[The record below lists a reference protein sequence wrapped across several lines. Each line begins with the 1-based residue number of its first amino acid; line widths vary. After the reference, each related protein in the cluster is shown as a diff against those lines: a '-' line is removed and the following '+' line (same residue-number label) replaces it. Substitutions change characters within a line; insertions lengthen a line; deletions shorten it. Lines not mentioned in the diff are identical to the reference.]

1 MYHYSLLQWML
12 FFYIY
17 CFFGWIIESTYV
29 SVCTGNWVNRGFMRG
44 PVIPIYG
51 TGAVIVLFAVIP
63 FRTSPILVFIVGTV
77 AASILE
83 FVTGFV
89 MERIYKVRYWDYSD
103 KPFNLCGYICLFNS
117 LCWGVLSILLI
128 YLVHSWVEKGVLFLN
143 DMVLL
148 SIDSGI
154 SSLFIVDL
162 FNSSTTAV
170 ELKRMLANSQKL
182 KDDLMN
188 IHNKMIE
195 FNTAIANGK
204 EKMDELKQM
213 SLQELYIS
221 ARDNMSNIASDK
233 DSPELQNLKNK
244 LDLLKDKYYK
254 RMLAEDKAKFKLL
267 KNNPKAV
274 SYKYKES
281 LREIMD
287 KAKNIKKRNNSK
299 DHMLKSIWSF

>member
-51 TGAVIVLFAVIP
+51 TGAIIILFAVIP
-63 FRTSPILVFIVGTV
+63 FRTSPILVFILGTI
-77 AASILE
+77 AASVLE

-170 ELKRMLANSQKL
+170 ELKKMLANSQKL

-188 IHNKMIE
+188 VHNKMIE

-204 EKMDELKQM
+204 EKMDELKKM

-221 ARDNMSNIASDK
+221 ARDNITNIALDE
-233 DSPELQNLKNK
+233 DSPELQNLKKK
-244 LDLLKDKYYK
+244 LDSLKDKYYK

-267 KNNPKAV
+267 KNNPRAV

-281 LREIMD
+281 FREIMD
-287 KAKNIKKRNNSK
+287 KAKKYKKDK
-299 DHMLKSIWSF
+299 

>member
-128 YLVHSWVEKGVLFLN
+128 YLVHSWIEKGVLFLN

-154 SSLFIVDL
+154 SSLSIVDL

-233 DSPELQNLKNK
+233 YSPEFQNLKNN
-244 LDLLKDKYYK
+244 LDLLKYKYYK

-287 KAKNIKKRNNSK
+287 KAKKYKKEK
-299 DHMLKSIWSF
+299 

>member
-128 YLVHSWVEKGVLFLN
+128 YLVHSWIEKGVLFLN

-274 SYKYKES
+274 SYKYKERHLNRHS
-281 LREIMD
+281 HLHSRLD
-287 KAKNIKKRNNSK
+287 LWHRLKN
-299 DHMLKSIWSF
+299 

>member
-117 LCWGVLSILLI
+117 FCWGVLSILLI
-128 YLVHSWVEKGVLFLN
+128 YLVHSWIEKGVLFLN

-287 KAKNIKKRNNSK
+287 KAKKYKKEK
-299 DHMLKSIWSF
+299 

>member
-51 TGAVIVLFAVIP
+51 TGSVIVLFAVIP

-128 YLVHSWVEKGVLFLN
+128 YLVHSWIEKGVLFLN

-287 KAKNIKKRNNSK
+287 KAKKYKKEK
-299 DHMLKSIWSF
+299 

>member
-1 MYHYSLLQWML
+1 MYHYSILQWML

-51 TGAVIVLFAVIP
+51 TGAIIILFAVIP
-63 FRTSPILVFIVGTV
+63 FRTSPILVFIIGTI
-77 AASILE
+77 AASVLE

-154 SSLFIVDL
+154 SSLFIVDF

-170 ELKRMLANSQKL
+170 ELKKMLANSQKL

-188 IHNKMIE
+188 VHNKMIE

-204 EKMDELKQM
+204 EKMDELKKM

-221 ARDNMSNIASDK
+221 ARDNITNIALDE
-233 DSPELQNLKNK
+233 DSPELQNLKKK
-244 LDLLKDKYYK
+244 LDTLKDKYYK

-267 KNNPKAV
+267 KNNPRAV

-281 LREIMD
+281 FREMMD
-287 KAKNIKKRNNSK
+287 KAKKYKKEK
-299 DHMLKSIWSF
+299 

>member
-1 MYHYSLLQWML
+1 ML

-128 YLVHSWVEKGVLFLN
+128 YLVHSWIEKGVLFLN

-267 KNNPKAV
+267 KNNPKDV

-287 KAKNIKKRNNSK
+287 KAKKYKKEK
-299 DHMLKSIWSF
+299 

>member
-1 MYHYSLLQWML
+1 MYHYSILQWML

-17 CFFGWIIESTYV
+17 CFFGWIIESIYV

-51 TGAVIVLFAVIP
+51 TGAIIILFAVIP
-63 FRTSPILVFIVGTV
+63 FRTSPILVFIIGTI
-77 AASILE
+77 AASVLE

-170 ELKRMLANSQKL
+170 ELKKMLANSQKL

-188 IHNKMIE
+188 VHNKMIE

-204 EKMDELKQM
+204 EKMDELKKM

-221 ARDNMSNIASDK
+221 ARDNITNIALDE
-233 DSPELQNLKNK
+233 DSPELQNLKKK
-244 LDLLKDKYYK
+244 LDSLKDKYYK

-281 LREIMD
+281 FREMMD
-287 KAKNIKKRNNSK
+287 KAKKYNKEK
-299 DHMLKSIWSF
+299 

>member
-63 FRTSPILVFIVGTV
+63 FRTSPNLEFIVGTV

-128 YLVHSWVEKGVLFLN
+128 YLVHSWIEKGVLFLN

-287 KAKNIKKRNNSK
+287 KAKKYKKEK
-299 DHMLKSIWSF
+299 

>member
-1 MYHYSLLQWML
+1 MYHYSILQWML

-17 CFFGWIIESTYV
+17 CFFGWIIESIYV

-51 TGAVIVLFAVIP
+51 TGAIIILFAVIP
-63 FRTSPILVFIVGTV
+63 FRTSPILVFIIGTI
-77 AASILE
+77 AASVLE

-170 ELKRMLANSQKL
+170 ELKKMLANSQKL

-188 IHNKMIE
+188 VHNKM
-195 FNTAIANGK
+195 IANGK
-204 EKMDELKQM
+204 EKMDELKKM

-221 ARDNMSNIASDK
+221 ARDNITNIALDE
-233 DSPELQNLKNK
+233 DSPELQNLKKK
-244 LDLLKDKYYK
+244 LDSLKDKYYK

-281 LREIMD
+281 FREMMD
-287 KAKNIKKRNNSK
+287 KAKKYKKEK
-299 DHMLKSIWSF
+299 

>member
-128 YLVHSWVEKGVLFLN
+128 YLVHSWIEKGVLFLN

-170 ELKRMLANSQKL
+170 VLKRMLANSQKL

-287 KAKNIKKRNNSK
+287 KAKKYKKEK
-299 DHMLKSIWSF
+299 

>member
-1 MYHYSLLQWML
+1 MYHYSILQWML

-17 CFFGWIIESTYV
+17 CFFGWIIESIYV

-51 TGAVIVLFAVIP
+51 TGAIIILFAVIP
-63 FRTSPILVFIVGTV
+63 FRTSPILVFIIGTI
-77 AASILE
+77 AASVLE

-170 ELKRMLANSQKL
+170 ELKKMLANSQKL

-188 IHNKMIE
+188 VHNKMIE

-204 EKMDELKQM
+204 EKMDELKKM

-221 ARDNMSNIASDK
+221 ARDNITNIALDE
-233 DSPELQNLKNK
+233 DSPELQNLKKK
-244 LDLLKDKYYK
+244 LDSLKDKYYK

-267 KNNPKAV
+267 KNNPRAV

-281 LREIMD
+281 FREMMD
-287 KAKNIKKRNNSK
+287 KAKKYKKEK
-299 DHMLKSIWSF
+299 

>member
-1 MYHYSLLQWML
+1 MYHYSILQWML

-51 TGAVIVLFAVIP
+51 TGAIIILFAVIP
-63 FRTSPILVFIVGTV
+63 FRTSPILVFIIGTI
-77 AASILE
+77 AASVLE

-170 ELKRMLANSQKL
+170 ELKKMLANSQKL

-188 IHNKMIE
+188 VHNKMIE

-204 EKMDELKQM
+204 EKMDELKKM

-221 ARDNMSNIASDK
+221 AGDNITNIALDE
-233 DSPELQNLKNK
+233 DSPELQNLKKK
-244 LDLLKDKYYK
+244 LDSLKDKYYK

-267 KNNPKAV
+267 KNNPRAV

-281 LREIMD
+281 FREMMD
-287 KAKNIKKRNNSK
+287 KAKKYKKEK
-299 DHMLKSIWSF
+299 

>member
-1 MYHYSLLQWML
+1 MYHYSILQWML

-51 TGAVIVLFAVIP
+51 TGAIIILFAVIP
-63 FRTSPILVFIVGTV
+63 FRTSLILVFIIGTI
-77 AASILE
+77 AASVLE

-89 MERIYKVRYWDYSD
+89 MERIYKIRYWDYSD

-170 ELKRMLANSQKL
+170 ELKKMLANSQKL

-188 IHNKMIE
+188 VHNKMIE

-204 EKMDELKQM
+204 EKMDELKKM

-221 ARDNMSNIASDK
+221 ARDNITNIALDE
-233 DSPELQNLKNK
+233 DSPELQNLKKK
-244 LDLLKDKYYK
+244 LDSLKDKYYK

-281 LREIMD
+281 FREMMD
-287 KAKNIKKRNNSK
+287 KAKKYKKEK
-299 DHMLKSIWSF
+299 

>member
-1 MYHYSLLQWML
+1 MYHYSILQWML

-51 TGAVIVLFAVIP
+51 TGAIIILFAVIP
-63 FRTSPILVFIVGTV
+63 FRTSPILVFIIGTI
-77 AASILE
+77 AASVLE

-103 KPFNLCGYICLFNS
+103 KPFNLCGHICLFNS

-170 ELKRMLANSQKL
+170 ELKKMLANSQKL

-188 IHNKMIE
+188 VHNKMIE

-204 EKMDELKQM
+204 EKMDELKKM

-221 ARDNMSNIASDK
+221 ARDNMSNIATDK
-233 DSPELQNLKNK
+233 DSPELQNLKKK
-244 LDLLKDKYYK
+244 LDSLKDKYYK

-267 KNNPKAV
+267 KNNPRAV

-281 LREIMD
+281 FREMMD
-287 KAKNIKKRNNSK
+287 KAKKYKKEK
-299 DHMLKSIWSF
+299 

>member
-244 LDLLKDKYYK
+244 LELLKDKYYK

-287 KAKNIKKRNNSK
+287 KAKKYKKEK
-299 DHMLKSIWSF
+299 

>member
-51 TGAVIVLFAVIP
+51 TGAIIILFAVIP
-63 FRTSPILVFIVGTV
+63 FRTSPILVFIIGTI
-77 AASILE
+77 AASVLE

-170 ELKRMLANSQKL
+170 ELKKMLANSQKL

-188 IHNKMIE
+188 VHNKMIE

-204 EKMDELKQM
+204 EKMDELKKM

-221 ARDNMSNIASDK
+221 ARDNMSNIATDK
-233 DSPELQNLKNK
+233 DSPELQNLKKK
-244 LDLLKDKYYK
+244 LDSLKDKYYK

-267 KNNPKAV
+267 KNNPRAV

-281 LREIMD
+281 FREMMD
-287 KAKNIKKRNNSK
+287 KAKKYKKEK
-299 DHMLKSIWSF
+299 

>member
-1 MYHYSLLQWML
+1 ML

-128 YLVHSWVEKGVLFLN
+128 YLVHSWIEKGVLFLN

-287 KAKNIKKRNNSK
+287 KAKKYKKEK
-299 DHMLKSIWSF
+299 

>member
-17 CFFGWIIESTYV
+17 CFFGWIIESIYV

-51 TGAVIVLFAVIP
+51 TGAIIILFAVIP
-63 FRTSPILVFIVGTV
+63 FRTSLILVFILGTV

-274 SYKYKES
+274 SYKYRES
-281 LREIMD
+281 LREIID
-287 KAKNIKKRNNSK
+287 KAKKYKKEK
-299 DHMLKSIWSF
+299 

>member
-281 LREIMD
+281 LE
-287 KAKNIKKRNNSK
+287 K
-299 DHMLKSIWSF
+299 

>member
-221 ARDNMSNIASDK
+221 ARDNMSDIATDK
-233 DSPELQNLKNK
+233 DSPELQNLKNR

-274 SYKYKES
+274 SYKYRES

-287 KAKNIKKRNNSK
+287 KAKKYKKEK
-299 DHMLKSIWSF
+299 

>member
-51 TGAVIVLFAVIP
+51 TGAIIILFAVIP
-63 FRTSPILVFIVGTV
+63 FRTSPILVFILGTI
-77 AASILE
+77 AASVLE

-143 DMVLL
+143 DMELL

-170 ELKRMLANSQKL
+170 ELKKMLANSQKL

-188 IHNKMIE
+188 VHNKMIE

-204 EKMDELKQM
+204 EKMDELKKM

-221 ARDNMSNIASDK
+221 ARDNITNIALDE
-233 DSPELQNLKNK
+233 DSPELQNLKKK
-244 LDLLKDKYYK
+244 LDSLKDKYYK

-281 LREIMD
+281 FREMMD
-287 KAKNIKKRNNSK
+287 KAKKYKKEK
-299 DHMLKSIWSF
+299 

>member
-1 MYHYSLLQWML
+1 MYHYSILQWML

-51 TGAVIVLFAVIP
+51 TGAIIILFAVIP
-63 FRTSPILVFIVGTV
+63 FRTSPILVFIIGTI
-77 AASILE
+77 AASVLE

-170 ELKRMLANSQKL
+170 ELKKMLANSQKL

-188 IHNKMIE
+188 VHNKMIE

-204 EKMDELKQM
+204 EKMDELKKM

-221 ARDNMSNIASDK
+221 ARDNITNIALDE
-233 DSPELQNLKNK
+233 DSPELQNLKKK
-244 LDLLKDKYYK
+244 LDSLKDKYYK

-267 KNNPKAV
+267 KNNPRAV

-281 LREIMD
+281 FRE
-287 KAKNIKKRNNSK
+287 
-299 DHMLKSIWSF
+299 

>member
-63 FRTSPILVFIVGTV
+63 FRTSPILVFIVGTI

-287 KAKNIKKRNNSK
+287 KAKKYKKEK
-299 DHMLKSIWSF
+299 

>member
-254 RMLAEDKAKFKLL
+254 RMLAEDKPKFKLL

-287 KAKNIKKRNNSK
+287 KAKKYKKEK
-299 DHMLKSIWSF
+299 

>member
-287 KAKNIKKRNNSK
+287 KAKKYKKEK
-299 DHMLKSIWSF
+299 

>member
-29 SVCTGNWVNRGFMRG
+29 SVCTGNWVIRGFMRG

-287 KAKNIKKRNNSK
+287 KAKKYKKEK
-299 DHMLKSIWSF
+299 

>member
-1 MYHYSLLQWML
+1 ML

-51 TGAVIVLFAVIP
+51 TGAIIILFAVIP
-63 FRTSPILVFIVGTV
+63 FRTSPILVFIIGTI
-77 AASILE
+77 AASVLE

-170 ELKRMLANSQKL
+170 ELKKMLANSQKL

-188 IHNKMIE
+188 VHNKMIE

-204 EKMDELKQM
+204 EKMDELKKM

-221 ARDNMSNIASDK
+221 ARDKMSNIATDK
-233 DSPELQNLKNK
+233 DSPELQNLKKK
-244 LDLLKDKYYK
+244 LDSLKDKYYK

-267 KNNPKAV
+267 KNNPRAV

-281 LREIMD
+281 FREMMD
-287 KAKNIKKRNNSK
+287 KAKKYKKEK
-299 DHMLKSIWSF
+299 

>member
-29 SVCTGNWVNRGFMRG
+29 SVCTGNWANRGFMRG

-287 KAKNIKKRNNSK
+287 KAKKYKKEK
-299 DHMLKSIWSF
+299 

>member
-182 KDDLMN
+182 KDDIMN
-188 IHNKMIE
+188 INNKMIE

-287 KAKNIKKRNNSK
+287 KAKKYKKEK
-299 DHMLKSIWSF
+299 

>member
-1 MYHYSLLQWML
+1 ML

-51 TGAVIVLFAVIP
+51 TGAIIILFAVIP
-63 FRTSPILVFIVGTV
+63 FRTSPILVFIIGTI
-77 AASILE
+77 AASVLE
-83 FVTGFV
+83 FVTGFI

-154 SSLFIVDL
+154 SSLFIVDF

-170 ELKRMLANSQKL
+170 ELKKMLANSQKL

-188 IHNKMIE
+188 VHNKMIE

-204 EKMDELKQM
+204 EKMDELKKM

-221 ARDNMSNIASDK
+221 ARDNITNIALDE
-233 DSPELQNLKNK
+233 DSPELQNLKKK
-244 LDLLKDKYYK
+244 LDTLKDKYYK

-267 KNNPKAV
+267 KNNPRAV

-281 LREIMD
+281 FREMMD
-287 KAKNIKKRNNSK
+287 KAKKYKKEK
-299 DHMLKSIWSF
+299 

>member
-128 YLVHSWVEKGVLFLN
+128 YLVHSWIEKGVLFLN

-233 DSPELQNLKNK
+233 ASPELQNLKNK

-287 KAKNIKKRNNSK
+287 KAKKYKKEK
-299 DHMLKSIWSF
+299 

>member
-63 FRTSPILVFIVGTV
+63 FRTSPIIVFIVGTV

-128 YLVHSWVEKGVLFLN
+128 YLVHSWIEKGVLFLN

-287 KAKNIKKRNNSK
+287 KAKKYKKEK
-299 DHMLKSIWSF
+299 

>member
-1 MYHYSLLQWML
+1 MYHYSILQWML

-51 TGAVIVLFAVIP
+51 TGAIIILFAVIP
-63 FRTSPILVFIVGTV
+63 FRTSPILVFIIGTI
-77 AASILE
+77 AASVLE

-143 DMVLL
+143 DIVLL

-170 ELKRMLANSQKL
+170 ELKKMLANSQKL

-188 IHNKMIE
+188 VHNKMIE

-204 EKMDELKQM
+204 EKMDELKKM

-221 ARDNMSNIASDK
+221 ARDNITNIALDE
-233 DSPELQNLKNK
+233 DSPELQNLKKK
-244 LDLLKDKYYK
+244 LDSLKDKYYK

-267 KNNPKAV
+267 KNNPRAV

-281 LREIMD
+281 FREMMD
-287 KAKNIKKRNNSK
+287 KAKKYKKEK
-299 DHMLKSIWSF
+299 

>member
-182 KDDLMN
+182 KGDLMN

-287 KAKNIKKRNNSK
+287 KAKKYKKEK
-299 DHMLKSIWSF
+299 

>member
-274 SYKYKES
+274 SYKYRES

-287 KAKNIKKRNNSK
+287 KAKKYKKEK
-299 DHMLKSIWSF
+299 

>member
-1 MYHYSLLQWML
+1 MYHYSILQWML

-17 CFFGWIIESTYV
+17 CFFGWIIESIYV

-51 TGAVIVLFAVIP
+51 TGAIIILFAVIP
-63 FRTSPILVFIVGTV
+63 FRTSPILVFIIGTI
-77 AASILE
+77 AASVLE

-170 ELKRMLANSQKL
+170 ELKKMLANSQKL

-188 IHNKMIE
+188 VHNKMIE

-204 EKMDELKQM
+204 EKMDELKKM

-221 ARDNMSNIASDK
+221 ARDNITNIALDE
-233 DSPELQNLKNK
+233 DSPELQNLKKK
-244 LDLLKDKYYK
+244 LDSLKDKYYK

-281 LREIMD
+281 FREMMD
-287 KAKNIKKRNNSK
+287 KAKKYKKKTNE
-299 DHMLKSIWSF
+299 

>member
-29 SVCTGNWVNRGFMRG
+29 SVCTGNWVNRVFMRG

-274 SYKYKES
+274 SYKYRES

-287 KAKNIKKRNNSK
+287 KAKKYKKEK
-299 DHMLKSIWSF
+299 

>member
-1 MYHYSLLQWML
+1 MYHYSILQWML

-17 CFFGWIIESTYV
+17 CFFGWIIESIYV

-51 TGAVIVLFAVIP
+51 TGAIIILFAVIP
-63 FRTSPILVFIVGTV
+63 FRTSPILVFIIGTI
-77 AASILE
+77 AASVLE

-170 ELKRMLANSQKL
+170 ELKKMLANSQKL

-188 IHNKMIE
+188 VHNKMIE

-204 EKMDELKQM
+204 EKMDELKKM

-221 ARDNMSNIASDK
+221 ARDNITNIALDE
-233 DSPELQNLKNK
+233 DSPELQNLKKK
-244 LDLLKDKYYK
+244 LDSLKDKYYK

-281 LREIMD
+281 FREKMD
-287 KAKNIKKRNNSK
+287 KAKKYKKEK
-299 DHMLKSIWSF
+299 

>member
-1 MYHYSLLQWML
+1 MYHYSLFQWML

-128 YLVHSWVEKGVLFLN
+128 YLVHSWIEKGVLFLN

-287 KAKNIKKRNNSK
+287 KAKKYKKEK
-299 DHMLKSIWSF
+299 